1 MNEFYMDA
9 HMHFDLY
16 KDKNEVLNY
25 IERMK
30 SYTIA
35 VTNLPDIF
43 ENYLGISENY
53 KYTQIA
59 LGYHPELVKDFPNQL
74 ETFKKMLQFTRYIG
88 EIGIDGTI
96 KDNQIMLNQ
105 ENIFEQILEASS
117 EKDKILSVHSRRA
130 SKEVME
136 HLNGFKGRVILHW
149 FTGRIQDLEEAIDR
163 GYYFSINPKMI
174 KSKSGVNIVSHIPV
188 QRILLE
194 SDAPFIAECKNEYT
208 IDFNNEIYNYFSNL
222 YGVTYERV
230 MMRVKANFAEVIKK
244 DNQGVE

>member
-1 MNEFYMDA
+1 
-9 HMHFDLY
+9 
-16 KDKNEVLNY
+16 
-25 IERMK
+25 
-30 SYTIA
+30 
-35 VTNLPDIF
+35 
-43 ENYLGISENY
+43 
-53 KYTQIA
+53 
-59 LGYHPELVKDFPNQL
+59 
-74 ETFKKMLQFTRYIG
+74 
-88 EIGIDGTI
+88 
-96 KDNQIMLNQ
+96 MLNQ

-163 GYYFSINPKMI
+163 GYYFSINPQMI

-208 IDFNNEIYNYFSNL
+208 IDFNNDIYNYFSNL

-244 DNQGVE
+244 DDQGVE